1 MSHTGKHPLGLTAW
15 PCQDHTC
22 SCRTIFMN
30 YMGPSE
36 CPCSICRPPSTSQ
49 KDLGHLEGELGACKA
64 EAALSNLAKQL
75 AVLALGPDQ

>member
-1 MSHTGKHPLGLTAW
+1 
-15 PCQDHTC
+15 
-22 SCRTIFMN
+22 MN